1 MMARKFF
8 IYFLVLL
15 LTVYPASAA
24 GVTLNR
30 WVLTV
35 SILEDGAVE
44 EIIQTEIENNGSSS
58 MDGFIFD
65 VPSPKITMPNIST
78 FSSIGQNID
87 LQTSSGTTKVT
98 INFDS
103 PLETGK
109 KYNARIEFKAENWV
123 IKSGQDYSITIPVQA
138 PTAIVSGKEITMSI
152 ASDPDIRSQVSFPKS
167 VAPTSVEPSIDAESK
182 KPSYKKLLQFGHIVL
197 TWFKLNIHDV
207 IQVKGS
213 YSGDLSKILE
223 ADEKL
228 NVLSDRIKDAKAQGK
243 DVSQAELHLSNA
255 RDYNNQAIEEFWKQ
269 GDVSSALNSVN
280 YELNLAQSSISVNAE
295 ATPPETKKTSGFEAH
310 AVILILLVSFI
321 VKIRNA

>member
-1 MMARKFF
+1 MIATKFF

-15 LTVYPASAA
+15 LCIYPASAA

-35 SILEDGAVE
+35 NIMDDGTVE
-44 EIIQTEIENNGSSS
+44 EIIQTEIENSGSSS
-58 MDGFIFD
+58 MEGFIFD
-65 VPSPKITMPNIST
+65 VPSSKITMPNIST
-78 FSSIGQNID
+78 FSSTGQNVD

-103 PLETGK
+103 PLEAGK
-109 KYNARIEFKAENWV
+109 KYDARIDFRAENWV
-123 IKSGQDYSITIPVQA
+123 VKSGQDYSITIPVEA
-138 PTAIVSGKEITMSI
+138 PMAIVSGKKTTMSI

-197 TWFKLNIHDV
+197 TWFKLNNHDV

-213 YSGDLSKILE
+213 YSSDLSKILE

-228 NVLSDRIKDAKAQGK
+228 NVLSNRIKDAKAQGK

-269 GDVSSALNSVN
+269 GDASSALNSAN
-280 YELNLAQSSISVNAE
+280 YELNLAQSGLSVNVE
-295 ATPPETKKTSGFEAH
+295 ATPSETKKTPGFEAPSL
-310 AVILILLVSFI
+310 ILILLLSFI
-321 VKIRNA
+321 VKVRK